1 MAATFSSIDDYIASY
16 PEDVQVILEQVRATI
31 RAAVPDAGEK
41 ISYQMPTITL
51 DEQSLVYFARLEAP
65 HRALSDPPGGRAARI
80 RAQALRGAKDAVKF
94 PLREPMPHDLIARL
108 TELLVTRR
116 RARGE

>member
-41 ISYQMPTITL
+41 ISYQMP
-51 DEQSLVYFARLEAP
+51 RL
-65 HRALSDPPGGRAARI
+65 
-80 RAQALRGAKDAVKF
+80 
-94 PLREPMPHDLIARL
+94 
-108 TELLVTRR
+108 
-116 RARGE
+116 